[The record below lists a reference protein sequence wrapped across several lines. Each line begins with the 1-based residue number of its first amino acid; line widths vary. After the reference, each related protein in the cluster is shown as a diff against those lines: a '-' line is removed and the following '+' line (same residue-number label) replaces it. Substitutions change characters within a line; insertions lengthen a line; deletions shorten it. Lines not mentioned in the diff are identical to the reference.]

1 MNEKKWNLKTI
12 VLYGINCVVGSGIFL
27 LPGSAYQLMGPSSL
41 LAYLFVLILVMSV
54 ALCFAECG
62 SMFEQSGGPYLYA
75 REAFGDFFG
84 YEVGVMKWI
93 VSIIAWATMAVG
105 FTTAL
110 SAIFPAAADPFVNKA
125 IAIGII
131 TVLSIINLFGVN
143 IMAYLNNIST
153 IAKMIPMVIFVIGG
167 LFFLKGSNFTPFL
180 KDGMNMNSI
189 SAAVITV
196 FYAFTGFENV
206 GVAAGD
212 MENPKKNVPKALM
225 ISMSI
230 VSVIYFLIQFN
241 CIGTLGTNLSGTI
254 QHQFCKD
261 GNGDTFWVLR
271 ERYLL
276 HLETL
281 VSIAGLNICG
291 SFNTPRCAQALADG
305 GLLPK
310 TLSKCNRRK
319 VPYVAVFITGMLA
332 VLLTLTGSFT
342 ELAAISV
349 ISRFSQYIPTCLAVI
364 ALRKKSDGKK
374 DGYRVPLG
382 YTFPVIAILASIW
395 LIFHTEV
402 YKLIAGLGAM
412 VVVAPI
418 YFIMK
423 KRKSAELS

>member
-196 FYAFTGFENV
+196 FYATV
-206 GVAAGD
+206 
-212 MENPKKNVPKALM
+212 
-225 ISMSI
+225 
-230 VSVIYFLIQFN
+230 
-241 CIGTLGTNLSGTI
+241 
-254 QHQFCKD
+254 
-261 GNGDTFWVLR
+261 
-271 ERYLL
+271 
-276 HLETL
+276 
-281 VSIAGLNICG
+281 
-291 SFNTPRCAQALADG
+291 
-305 GLLPK
+305 
-310 TLSKCNRRK
+310 
-319 VPYVAVFITGMLA
+319 
-332 VLLTLTGSFT
+332 
-342 ELAAISV
+342 
-349 ISRFSQYIPTCLAVI
+349 
-364 ALRKKSDGKK
+364 
-374 DGYRVPLG
+374 
-382 YTFPVIAILASIW
+382 
-395 LIFHTEV
+395 
-402 YKLIAGLGAM
+402 
-412 VVVAPI
+412 
-418 YFIMK
+418 
-423 KRKSAELS
+423 

>member
-212 MENPKKNVPKALM
+212 MENPKKNVPKALI

-230 VSVIYFLIQFN
+230 VSVIYFLIQLYWNPGNKSFRN
-241 CIGTLGTNLSGTI
+241 INTSCR
-254 QHQFCKD
+254 C
-261 GNGDTFWVLR
+261 NGDFSWKQGSVTCYTWNTGFYCR
-271 ERYLL
+271 IEYLW
-276 HLETL
+276 
-281 VSIAGLNICG
+281 
-291 SFNTPRCAQALADG
+291 F
-305 GLLPK
+305 
-310 TLSKCNRRK
+310 
-319 VPYVAVFITGMLA
+319 F
-332 VLLTLTGSFT
+332 
-342 ELAAISV
+342 
-349 ISRFSQYIPTCLAVI
+349 
-364 ALRKKSDGKK
+364 
-374 DGYRVPLG
+374 
-382 YTFPVIAILASIW
+382 
-395 LIFHTEV
+395 
-402 YKLIAGLGAM
+402 
-412 VVVAPI
+412 
-418 YFIMK
+418 
-423 KRKSAELS
+423 

>member
-1 MNEKKWNLKTI
+1 MGKYRFAYWFILITTLIMESSLQILYSYVTKKTLNAIEFQNMQLFRTA
-12 VLYGINCVVGSGIFL
+12 VVVCVVIVIL
-27 LPGSAYQLMGPSSL
+27 KC
-41 LAYLFVLILVMSV
+41 LF
-54 ALCFAECG
+54 
-62 SMFEQSGGPYLYA
+62 PYLRYFQI
-75 REAFGDFFG
+75 RLVRKMV
-84 YEVGVMKWI
+84 YELKLKLYEKLLNT
-93 VSIIAWATMAVG
+93 IIAWATMAVG

-212 MENPKKNVPKALM
+212 MENPKKNVPKALI

-241 CIGTLGTNLSGTI
+241 CIGTLGTNLSGTSTPVADAMGT
-254 QHQFCKD
+254 FL
-261 GNGDTFWVLR
+261 GNKGA
-271 ERYLL
+271 LL
-276 HLETL
+276 VTLGTL

>member
-1 MNEKKWNLKTI
+1 
-12 VLYGINCVVGSGIFL
+12 
-27 LPGSAYQLMGPSSL
+27 
-41 LAYLFVLILVMSV
+41 
-54 ALCFAECG
+54 
-62 SMFEQSGGPYLYA
+62 
-75 REAFGDFFG
+75 
-84 YEVGVMKWI
+84 MKWI

-212 MENPKKNVPKALM
+212 MENPKKNVPKALI

-241 CIGTLGTNLSGTI
+241 CIGTLGTNLSGTSTPVADAMGT
-254 QHQFCKD
+254 FL
-261 GNGDTFWVLR
+261 GNKGA
-271 ERYLL
+271 LL
-276 HLETL
+276 VTLGTL

-423 KRKSAELS
+423 KRKSASV

>member
-212 MENPKKNVPKALM
+212 MENPKKNVPKALI

-241 CIGTLGTNLSGTI
+241 CIGTLGTNLSGTSTPVADAMGT
-254 QHQFCKD
+254 FL
-261 GNGDTFWVLR
+261 GNKGA
-271 ERYLL
+271 LL
-276 HLETL
+276 VTLGTL

-395 LIFHTEV
+395 LIFHTEM

>member
-27 LPGSAYQLMGPSSL
+27 LPGSAYQLLGPSSL

-212 MENPKKNVPKALM
+212 MENPKKNVPKALI

-241 CIGTLGTNLSGTI
+241 CIGTLGTNLSGTSTPVADAMGT
-254 QHQFCKD
+254 FL
-261 GNGDTFWVLR
+261 GNKG
-271 ERYLL
+271 
-276 HLETL
+276 
-281 VSIAGLNICG
+281 
-291 SFNTPRCAQALADG
+291 AQALADG